1 MPHLLRAFL
10 SVVLGLVVGSALN
23 MALVTAGGK
32 LVTPPAGADLST
44 MDGLKASMHL
54 FGPQHFVFP
63 FLAHALGTLVGAA
76 VAWLAAGRASTRP
89 GYVVGGVFLLGGIAN
104 VLMLPS
110 PGWFSALDLL
120 LAYLPAAW
128 LGQVLARRLWGRA
141 GG

>member
-76 VAWLAAGRASTRP
+76 VAWLAAGLASTRP
-89 GYVVGGVFLLGGIAN
+89 GYVVGGVFLLGGLAN